1 MKYDVE
7 LLKQENYK
15 PTFWSGGMATELT
28 TYPLNSDYASKN
40 FLWRLGVAKIDIL
53 ESTFSSLPK
62 VSRKF
67 MVIEGQI
74 TLDHENRYRNL
85 LKPFEQDNFMGD
97 WKTKTYGKA
106 SVFNLMTR
114 ENYNG
119 ELLHLNIKPNKQFKF
134 EHKTQSNKDLSA
146 ICFYTVNGN
155 FNFTINDKI
164 FETNKNDLL
173 IINCV
178 NSSCNYEFMLS
189 NTTSEIT
196 NIIVSIIYRNSV
208 Y

>member
-7 LLKQENYK
+7 LIKQENYK

-62 VSRKF
+62 ISRKF

-74 TLDHENRYRNL
+74 TLDHEDRYRKL
-85 LKPFEQDNFMGD
+85 LNPFEQDNFMGD

-119 ELLHLNIKPNKQFKF
+119 ELLHISINYNKQFKF
-134 EHKTQSNKDLSA
+134 EYKAPLDKDLSA
-146 ICFYTVNGN
+146 ICFYTVNGS
-155 FNFTINDKI
+155 FNCTINDKV
-164 FETNKNDLL
+164 FETNENDLL
-173 IINCV
+173 LINCV
-178 NSSCNYEFMLS
+178 NSSRTHEFMLS

-196 NIIVSIIYRNSV
+196 NIIVSIIYLNSV

>member
-1 MKYDVE
+1 MKYNVE
-7 LLKQENYK
+7 LLRQENYK

-40 FLWRLGVAKIDIL
+40 FLWRLGVAKIDIP

-67 MVIEGQI
+67 MVIEGKI
-74 TLDHENRYRNL
+74 TLDHENKYKKL
-85 LKPFEQDNFMGD
+85 LNSFEQDYFMGD

-119 ELLHLNIKPNKQFKF
+119 ELLHLNISPSKQLKF
-134 EHKTQSNKDLSA
+134 EYKPPLNKDLAA
-146 ICFYTVNGN
+146 ICFYTVNGG
-155 FNFTINDKI
+155 FNSTINDTV
-164 FETNKNDLL
+164 FETVKNDLIL
-173 IINCV
+173 INCV
-178 NSSCNYEFMLS
+178 NSSYTHEFMLS
-189 NTTSEIT
+189 NNTSEIT
-196 NIIVSIIYRNSV
+196 NIIVSIIYRN
-208 Y
+208 

>member
-1 MKYDVE
+1 MKYNVE
-7 LLKQENYK
+7 LLRQENYK

-40 FLWRLGVAKIDIL
+40 FLWRLGVAKIDIP
-53 ESTFSSLPK
+53 ESTFSSLPS

-74 TLDHENRYRNL
+74 TLDHENKYKKL
-85 LKPFEQDNFMGD
+85 LNSFEQDDFMGD

-119 ELLHLNIKPNKQFKF
+119 ELLHLNISPNKQLKF
-134 EHKTQSNKDLSA
+134 EYKTLLNKDLAA
-146 ICFYTVNGN
+146 ICFYTVNGG
-155 FNFTINDKI
+155 FNSTINDKV
-164 FETNKNDLL
+164 FETVKNDLIL
-173 IINCV
+173 INCV
-178 NSSCNYEFMLS
+178 NSSYTHEFMLS
-189 NTTSEIT
+189 NNTSEIT
-196 NIIVSIIYRNSV
+196 DIIVSIIYRN
-208 Y
+208 

>member
-1 MKYDVE
+1 MKYNVE
-7 LLKQENYK
+7 LLRQENYK

-40 FLWRLGVAKIDIL
+40 FLWRLGVAKIDIP

-67 MVIEGQI
+67 MVIEGKI
-74 TLDHENRYRNL
+74 TLDHENKYKKL
-85 LKPFEQDNFMGD
+85 LNSFEQDDFMGD

-119 ELLHLNIKPNKQFKF
+119 ELLHLNISPSKQLKF
-134 EHKTQSNKDLSA
+134 EYKTPLNKDLA
-146 ICFYTVNGN
+146 TICFYTVNGG
-155 FNFTINDKI
+155 FNSTINDKV
-164 FETNKNDLL
+164 FEAVKNDLIL
-173 IINCV
+173 INCV
-178 NSSCNYEFMLS
+178 NSSYTHEFILS
-189 NTTSEIT
+189 NNTSEIT
-196 NIIVSIIYRNSV
+196 NIIVSIIYRN
-208 Y
+208 

>member
-1 MKYDVE
+1 MKYNVE

-28 TYPLNSDYASKN
+28 TYPPNSDYASKN
-40 FLWRLGVAKIDIL
+40 FLWRLGIAKIDIP

-67 MVIEGQI
+67 MVIEGKI
-74 TLDHENRYRNL
+74 TLDHENKYKKL
-85 LKPFEQDNFMGD
+85 LNSFEQDDFMGD

-119 ELLHLNIKPNKQFKF
+119 ELIHLSINPGKQLKF
-134 EHKTQSNKDLSA
+134 QHKTLLNKDLAS
-146 ICFYTVNGN
+146 ICFYTVNGG
-155 FNFTINDKI
+155 FNSTINDKV
-164 FETNKNDLL
+164 FETVKNDLIL
-173 IINCV
+173 INCV
-178 NSSCNYEFMLS
+178 NSNYTHEFMLS
-189 NTTSEIT
+189 NNTSEIT
-196 NIIVSIIYRNSV
+196 DIIVSIIYRN
-208 Y
+208 

>member
-1 MKYDVE
+1 MKYSVE

-15 PTFWSGGMATELT
+15 PTFWSGGTATELT

-67 MVIEGQI
+67 MVIEGKI
-74 TLDHENRYRNL
+74 TLDHENKYRKVLNT
-85 LKPFEQDNFMGD
+85 FEQDDFMGD

-114 ENYNG
+114 EEYNG
-119 ELLHLNIKPNKQFKF
+119 ELLHLEIYPDKQLKF
-134 EHKTQSNKDLSA
+134 EYKTPLDKDLVA
-146 ICFYTVNGN
+146 ICFYTVSGGFKLNIDDKALEPSKN
-155 FNFTINDKI
+155 ELILINSLVSDY
-164 FETNKNDLL
+164 TH
-173 IINCV
+173 
-178 NSSCNYEFMLS
+178 EFMLS
-189 NTTSEIT
+189 SNSSEIT
-196 NIIVSIIYRNSV
+196 NIIVSIIFRI
-208 Y
+208 